1 MRDESAGSGLV
12 VKVPAALQVL
22 CVLELIALTLTRLGS
37 PCYYY
42 QSESHYFFERKQ
54 FQSN

>member
-1 MRDESAGSGLV
+1 MSDESAGSGLV

-37 PCYYY
+37 PCHYY
-42 QSESHYFFERKQ
+42 QSESHYFFEGKQ